1 MTVKGTSALTSIPP
15 LIERAKLA
23 FVLSLRSAF
32 GSDVTNEHLRY
43 SENRDQ
49 SKIRIYTA
57 HPLTIEFL
65 PTIVISCGGGD
76 VSIKYL
82 VDDFVEETVGQDSEV
97 VFAGRLVF
105 TISITIYAAST
116 LERERILDH
125 LIMFIRHLFRDKLH
139 GFGLEYT
146 KDIRVGPETLRE
158 VENRPVYE
166 QVMDIPCY
174 MEYEAIVD
182 QRALDSIQKIDVNAN
197 LKASLE

>member
-1 MTVKGTSALTSIPP
+1 MTVKGTSKLTSIPP
-15 LIERAKLA
+15 LLERAKLA

-32 GSDVTNEHLRY
+32 ASDVTNEHLRY
-43 SENRDQ
+43 SENVEV

-65 PTIVISCGGGD
+65 PTIVISSGGGD
-76 VSIKYL
+76 ISIKYL
-82 VDDFVEETVGQDSEV
+82 VDDFVEEIVGQDAEV

-182 QRALDSIQKIDVNAN
+182 QRALDSIQKIDVDAN
-197 LKASLE
+197 LKVNLE